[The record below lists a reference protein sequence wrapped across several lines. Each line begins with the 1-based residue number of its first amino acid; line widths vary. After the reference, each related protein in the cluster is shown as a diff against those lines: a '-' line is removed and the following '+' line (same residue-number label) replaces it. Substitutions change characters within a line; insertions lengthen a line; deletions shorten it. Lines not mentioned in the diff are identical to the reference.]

1 MPSQLRVGVFS
12 FTGDEGCVIQ
22 FLEILNYKFFEWVGK
37 VEFVNCRVLQAK
49 NEMGPFD
56 VAFIEGA
63 ISNTK
68 EEEKLKKI
76 REVSKKIVAIGSC
89 AINGAPSNHRNFF
102 DAKTRE
108 EILPILQRFN
118 HREKV
123 VPIGELIAVDDQ
135 VPGCPIIEK
144 TFCDCMD
151 KYLKEFGVV

>member
-1 MPSQLRVGVFS
+1 MPKLRIGVFS
-12 FTGDEGCVIQ
+12 FTADEGCVIQ
-22 FLEILNYKFFEWVGK
+22 FLEILNYKFFDWIDK

-63 ISNTK
+63 IANVK
-68 EEEKLKKI
+68 EEEKLRKI
-76 REVSKKIVAIGSC
+76 RSVSKKVVAIGSC
-89 AINGAPSNHRNFF
+89 AINGSPSNHRNFF

-118 HREKV
+118 HRDQV
-123 VPIGELIAVDDQ
+123 VPIGDLILVDSE

-144 TFCDCMD
+144 NFLDIME
-151 KYLKEFGVV
+151 KYLKEFGVA